1 VTLRPIP
8 GFRGRSSLRVLPML
22 VAVVAVIVGMIVMAD
37 NARQD
42 ADRARQAQVLMER
55 VRTESE
61 KVEALTWET
70 MATTRSGSR
79 PDPAM
84 IAEALDAYRD
94 LTASLRGLHRLG
106 SSRGSVDEVETR
118 VGGAYGEGLKALIMS
133 RREPTRAR
141 KLALERFTP
150 AMTKLDAAITVA
162 ARRQSDI
169 AEAALVRGR
178 IGSLG
183 SLVGGLALLALL
195 GWRLHRVQRRAAVR
209 EHARGVERR
218 GEERLRALVRHS
230 SDVVAVIDASS
241 RVQWVAESVERV
253 LGHHAAAITGRP
265 LSDLVHPDD
274 AHRAMRFL
282 QHALEHE
289 HAIERESLRLRTS
302 TGAFRHVELMAENRL
317 ADPLVDGILINLRDV
332 SQRIALEEQLRHQAF
347 HDTLTG
353 LANRA
358 LFEDRLTQ
366 ALARERRHDGTMAV
380 LFVDLDDF
388 KTVNDTLGHAVGDA
402 LLQAVAVRLE
412 NILRP
417 EDTAGRLGGDEF
429 AVLIEELGD
438 PAEALAVADRIQAAF
453 TLPFEIGERSITAG
467 VSIGVACPAPTTA
480 PDDLLR
486 NADVAMY
493 AAKER
498 GKGQAAEFEPEM
510 YARVVERV
518 QLNSDLD
525 AALDNGEFAL
535 VYQPLVDLG
544 TEAMVGVEALLRWHH
559 PERGLVGPDRFIP
572 LAETSGLIVPIGRW
586 VLRTACEQLREWHG
600 THPAART
607 LELSVNVSTR
617 QLADPAFPSEVR
629 SIVADTG
636 IDPGK
641 LTLEITERLL
651 ADDSD
656 FMLRQLDELKAIG
669 VRLAI
674 DDFGTGYSALSYL
687 RTFPVDLLKIDR
699 SFMGGIVDD
708 EEKARLVRGIVDMG
722 RALRLSIVTEGI
734 EDADQAALM
743 RELRSDLGQGY
754 LFSPPVAPTAIERFL
769 AEGLPSIHLPGV
781 T

>member
-1 VTLRPIP
+1 
-8 GFRGRSSLRVLPML
+8 M
-22 VAVVAVIVGMIVMAD
+22 
-37 NARQD
+37 
-42 ADRARQAQVLMER
+42 
-55 VRTESE
+55 
-61 KVEALTWET
+61 
-70 MATTRSGSR
+70 
-79 PDPAM
+79 
-84 IAEALDAYRD
+84 
-94 LTASLRGLHRLG
+94 
-106 SSRGSVDEVETR
+106 
-118 VGGAYGEGLKALIMS
+118 
-133 RREPTRAR
+133 
-141 KLALERFTP
+141 
-150 AMTKLDAAITVA
+150 
-162 ARRQSDI
+162 
-169 AEAALVRGR
+169 
-178 IGSLG
+178 
-183 SLVGGLALLALL
+183 
-195 GWRLHRVQRRAAVR
+195 
-209 EHARGVERR
+209 
-218 GEERLRALVRHS
+218 
-230 SDVVAVIDASS
+230 
-241 RVQWVAESVERV
+241 
-253 LGHHAAAITGRP
+253 
-265 LSDLVHPDD
+265 
-274 AHRAMRFL
+274 
-282 QHALEHE
+282 
-289 HAIERESLRLRTS
+289 
-302 TGAFRHVELMAENRL
+302 
-317 ADPLVDGILINLRDV
+317 
-332 SQRIALEEQLRHQAF
+332 
-347 HDTLTG
+347 
-353 LANRA
+353 
-358 LFEDRLTQ
+358 
-366 ALARERRHDGTMAV
+366 
-380 LFVDLDDF
+380 
-388 KTVNDTLGHAVGDA
+388 
-402 LLQAVAVRLE
+402 
-412 NILRP
+412 
-417 EDTAGRLGGDEF
+417 
-429 AVLIEELGD
+429 
-438 PAEALAVADRIQAAF
+438 
-453 TLPFEIGERSITAG
+453 
-467 VSIGVACPAPTTA
+467 ACPAPTTA

-525 AALDNGEFAL
+525 AALDNGELAL

-586 VLRTACEQLREWHG
+586 VLRTACEQLRDWHG

-607 LELSVNVSTR
+607 LGLSVNVSTR

-636 IDPGK
+636 VDPGR

-769 AEGLPSIHLPGV
+769 ADGLPSIHLPGV